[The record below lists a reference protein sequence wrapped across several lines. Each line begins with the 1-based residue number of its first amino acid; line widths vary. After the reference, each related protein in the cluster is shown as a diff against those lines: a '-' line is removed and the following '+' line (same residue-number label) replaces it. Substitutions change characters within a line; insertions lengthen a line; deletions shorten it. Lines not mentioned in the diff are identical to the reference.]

1 MKNLLK
7 NKYFW
12 WGLGLVIVLL
22 ATSLEVFRGRNTNY
36 FDYQDSTRMF
46 WEGLSPYNLEYAQAH
61 QIYFLYS
68 PVFSVI
74 FAPIFFL
81 PWWLGPYV
89 WNVGNYTLF
98 SLAIK
103 WLPKQFDK
111 YKLYI
116 FVFLLS
122 VILQTVFCY
131 QHNIIVAYIY
141 IFAFILLERGKGF
154 WAVFLIMLSATTKI
168 YGAAE
173 LAILFC
179 YPKTLRN
186 FGYAALCGAFF
197 LLLPAINTNFD
208 NVFVLYQQMFDMI
221 AAHHSDSDYIGIL
234 FAVGLKPLLLP
245 NYRMV
250 QIAVLAMLGILF
262 FWRYKRW
269 SDFRFRVRALGVLS
283 GFMILFSDCPETH
296 TYIICLPFYAMAF
309 WLQEKRT
316 WIDWTL
322 FWSLVVNFCI
332 LPTDVLCPA
341 WLHEYIHRTFWVDV
355 YTYFFCW
362 LRMIWWAVGPEEE
375 EGSRLQDSSF
385 KFIRHGSSA
394 SSQVSGLKVLLPML
408 LLMVPLGMQA
418 QKKVGTQVVK
428 VKGIFYKLKYVEGGR
443 YMMGA
448 LPHDT
453 LADADEV
460 RHAVN
465 VRGFYIGETVVTQD
479 LWEAVMGKN
488 RSKQKGPKMPAE
500 YITWEQ
506 CQEFIARLNKMTG
519 RRFRLPTEAEWEY
532 AAKGGRKSKGTLY
545 AGSNNPD
552 EVAYTL
558 TYDFDD
564 HHKPVGQLKPN
575 ELGLYDMSGNV
586 WEFCQDW
593 YRKTP
598 TSKSSRYFH
607 VIRGG
612 SYDCDA
618 RYSRVTNRFM
628 YDQRRRRME
637 VGFRLAMD

>member
-1 MKNLLK
+1 MSKK
-7 NKYFW
+7 IFSNKYFW
-12 WGLGLVIVLL
+12 WGLGLLVVLI
-22 ATSLEVFRGRNTNY
+22 ATSVEVFRGRNTNY

-68 PVFSVI
+68 PVFSVL
-74 FAPIFFL
+74 FAPIFYL

-89 WNVGNYTLF
+89 WNIGNYTLF

-103 WLPKQFDK
+103 WLPQQLDK

-122 VILQTVFCY
+122 VVLQTVFCY

-141 IFAFILLERGKGF
+141 LFAFILLERGKGF

-186 FGYAALCGAFF
+186 FGYAILCGAFF
-197 LLLPAINTNFD
+197 LLLPAVNTNFD

-221 AAHHSDSDYIGIL
+221 ASHHSDSDYIGIL
-234 FAVGLKPLLLP
+234 FAVGLKPFLLP

-250 QIAVLAMLGILF
+250 QVVVLAILAVLF

-269 SDFRFRVRALGVLS
+269 SDFRFRVQALGVLS

-296 TYIICLPFYAMAF
+296 TYIICLPFYVMAF
-309 WLQEKRT
+309 WLQPKRN

-322 FWSLVVNFCI
+322 FWSLVVNYMI

-341 WLHEYIHRTFWVDV
+341 WLHNFIHRTFWLDV

-362 LRMIWWAVGPEEE
+362 LRMIWWAVGPDRCLMDDVRCKKIE
-375 EGSRLQDSSF
+375 
-385 KFIRHGSSA
+385 
-394 SSQVSGLKVLLPML
+394 LKVILPLLML
-408 LLMVPLGMQA
+408 LLPLGTQA
-418 QKKVGTQVVK
+418 QSKSNLRILK
-428 VKGIFYKLKYVEGGR
+428 VKGVTYKMRLVEGGR
-443 YMMGA
+443 FMMGA
-448 LPHDT
+448 LPQDT

-460 RHAVN
+460 RHQETV
-465 VRGFYIGETVVTQD
+465 GDYYIGETEVTQA
-479 LWEAVMGKN
+479 LWEVVMHKN
-488 RSKQKGPKMPAE
+488 RSKQKGADMPVE
-500 YITWEQ
+500 YVTYEQ
-506 CQEFIARLNKMTG
+506 IQEFIARLNKMSG
-519 RRFRLPTEAEWEY
+519 RHFRLPTEAEWEY
-532 AAKGGRKSKGTLY
+532 AARGGRQSKGYLY
-545 AGSNNPD
+545 AGSDHPD

-558 TYDFDD
+558 THDFDD
-564 HHKPVGQLKPN
+564 HHKRVAQLKPN

-586 WEFCQDW
+586 WEFCEDW

-598 TSKSSRYFH
+598 TSKPSGNFH
-607 VIRGG
+607 VMRGG

-628 YDQRRRRME
+628 YDVRRRRME
-637 VGFRLAMD
+637 VGFRLVMEVR